1 MMCPSF
7 FFRYDRLEMANQQ
20 NKTFNKNTYKVTAF
34 KEALRKMRKHLN
46 VRKGGDMS
54 GPGLVISLPI
64 LYK

>member
-1 MMCPSF
+1 
-7 FFRYDRLEMANQQ
+7 MANQQ

-64 LYK
+64 SYK